1 MAYSE
6 NVSKLTLALL
16 VPSVLAEYAD
26 DVLAFDDLASLAHS
40 FYRCS
45 NFHIL
50 AVFLA
55 AVFLLNFQ
63 AF

>member
-6 NVSKLTLALL
+6 NVSKLTLPLL
-16 VPSVLAEYAD
+16 VPGVLAEDAN
-26 DVLAFDDLASLAHS
+26 DVLAFDDFAILTHS

-50 AVFLA
+50 AVSRC
-55 AVFLLNFQ
+55 VFTKF
-63 AF
+63 

>member
-1 MAYSE
+1 MLFFLK
-6 NVSKLTLALL
+6 KLTLALL
-16 VPSVLAEYAD
+16 VPGVLAEYAD

-45 NFHIL
+45 HFHIL
-50 AVFLA
+50 AVL
-55 AVFLLNFQ
+55 LLNFR